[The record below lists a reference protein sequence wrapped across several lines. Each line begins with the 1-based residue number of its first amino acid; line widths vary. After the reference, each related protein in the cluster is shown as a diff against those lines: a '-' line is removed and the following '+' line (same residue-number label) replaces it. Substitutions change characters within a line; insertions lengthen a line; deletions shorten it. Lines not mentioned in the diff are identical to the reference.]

1 MTAALVL
8 WIEKGVRTPMVF
20 TYLTLGRSIVQSSV
34 LVYNLVF
41 LFVSIGYQPYSRLG
55 GYSTTGTISA

>member
-41 LFVSIGYQPYSRLG
+41 LFGSIMVLKALVLLG
-55 GYSTTGTISA
+55 VVIAPQSP